1 MILSA
6 RTLHH
11 LQPNRLTAVP
21 KRQRGGTAVGF
32 LVGMVVGLIVAAG
45 AALLASRAPLPL
57 INKSDQVNAM
67 VVAPESGLAPDPNRP
82 LYREEQAEQAKAEPD
97 AETAAD
103 SDAAPIIAA
112 APRTAP
118 GASTTYLLQ
127 AGAFRVQAD
136 ADAMRARLTLVGFK
150 PEVAAA
156 QVNNEIL
163 YRVRVGP
170 YRALDAMNIARSKLA
185 DNGIEASVV
194 RQ

>member
-1 MILSA
+1 MFTQHTPFPLPVTHSQWG
-6 RTLHH
+6 R
-11 LQPNRLTAVP
+11 PD
-21 KRQRGGTAVGF
+21 RQRGGTAVGF
-32 LVGMVVGLIVAAG
+32 LVGMVVGLAVAAA

-57 INKSDQVNAM
+57 INKSDQVNAI
-67 VVAPESGLAPDPNRP
+67 VVAPETGLAPDPNRP
-82 LYREEQAEQAKAEPD
+82 LYREEQAEQAQADP
-97 AETAAD
+97 ATQAAPE

-136 ADAMRARLTLVGFK
+136 ADAMRARLTLIGFK

>member
-6 RTLHH
+6 RIHH
-11 LQPNRLTAVP
+11 RSKANDCRSARL
-21 KRQRGGTAVGF
+21 RQRGGTAVGF
-32 LVGMVVGLIVAAG
+32 LVGMVVGLVVAAG

-97 AETAAD
+97 TENAAD

-170 YRALDAMNIARSKLA
+170 YRALDEMNIARSKLA